1 MDRMDQIW
9 ENGVLNKEA
18 LKRVVDQFIAK
29 VENPAKVATR
39 AEFEQVKRDFQSF
52 VENRLI

>member
-1 MDRMDQIW
+1 MEQIW

-18 LKRVVDQFIAK
+18 LKRAVDQFIDR
-29 VENPAKVATR
+29 VENPTKTSTR
-39 AEFEQVKRDFQSF
+39 AEFKQVVRDFQSF

>member
-1 MDRMDQIW
+1 MDQIW